1 MKIIGLTGPAGS
13 GKDTVRQILE
23 KSHLQCTGLAFADP
37 MRAMLAPLL
46 DLCGVGNEWMTQR
59 ELKELPIPGL
69 GQSYRVLAQRLGTEW
84 GRSID
89 PDFWVKV
96 AAASMAEVMNIKGP
110 DTVFV
115 ISDVRFD
122 NEAQWVKDHG
132 GVIWHIH
139 RPSAQAVAAHQSENG
154 IRPELV
160 DHNILNNNTLSDLY
174 AEVSQMGNLQ
184 MLKWRRIGQPQITTR
199 HLPSDD
205 TEGGAA

>member
-13 GKDTVRQILE
+13 GKDTVRQMLE
-23 KSHLQCTGLAFADP
+23 QNHHCTGLAFADP

-89 PDFWVKV
+89 PDFWIKV
-96 AAASMAEVMNIKGP
+96 AAASMAEVMNIKGR

-160 DHNILNNNTLSDLY
+160 DLNILNKYTLRELDGQVTQLG
-174 AEVSQMGNLQ
+174 VLQ
-184 MLKWRRIGQPQITTR
+184 MLRWQYECQPQIAIK

>member
-13 GKDTVRQILE
+13 GKDTVRQMLE
-23 KSHLQCTGLAFADP
+23 QNHHCSGLAFADP

-160 DHNILNNNTLSDLY
+160 DLNILNKYTLRELDGQVTQLG
-174 AEVSQMGNLQ
+174 VLQ
-184 MLKWRRIGQPQITTR
+184 MLRWQYECQPQIAIK

>member
-1 MKIIGLTGPAGS
+1 
-13 GKDTVRQILE
+13 
-23 KSHLQCTGLAFADP
+23 
-37 MRAMLAPLL
+37 
-46 DLCGVGNEWMTQR
+46 
-59 ELKELPIPGL
+59 
-69 GQSYRVLAQRLGTEW
+69 VLAQRRGTEW

-89 PDFWVKV
+89 PNFWVKV

-110 DTVFV
+110 DVVFV

-139 RPSAQAVAAHQSENG
+139 RPAAQAVAAHQSENG

-160 DHNILNNNTLSDLY
+160 DLNILNNNSLSDLD
-174 AEVSQMGNLQ
+174 AEVTQLGALQ
-184 MLKWRRIGQPQITTR
+184 MLKWWGFRQPATAIK
-199 HLPSDD
+199 HLPADD

>member
-13 GKDTVRQILE
+13 GKDTVRQMLE
-23 KSHLQCTGLAFADP
+23 QNHHCTGLAFADP

-96 AAASMAEVMNIKGP
+96 AAASMAEVMNIKDP

-139 RPSAQAVAAHQSENG
+139 RPAAQAVAAHQSENG

-160 DHNILNNNTLSDLY
+160 DANILNNNTLSDLD
-174 AEVSQMGNLQ
+174 VKVMQMGALQ
-184 MLKWRRIGQPQITTR
+184 ILKWLQPKIAIK

-205 TEGGAA
+205 TEGGAK

>member
-13 GKDTVRQILE
+13 GKDTVRQMLE
-23 KSHLQCTGLAFADP
+23 QNHHCTGLAFADP

-110 DTVFV
+110 NTAFV

-139 RPSAQAVAAHQSENG
+139 RPAAQAVAAHQSENG

-160 DHNILNNNTLSDLY
+160 DLNILNNNTLSDLDFK
-174 AEVSQMGNLQ
+174 VMQMGALQ
-184 MLKWRRIGQPQITTR
+184 ILKWLQPKIAIK
-199 HLPSDD
+199 HLQSDD
-205 TEGGAA
+205 TQGAAA

>member
-13 GKDTVRQILE
+13 GKDTVRQMLE
-23 KSHLQCTGLAFADP
+23 QNHHCTGLAFADP

-46 DLCGVGNEWMTQR
+46 DLCGVGNEWMAQR

-139 RPSAQAVAAHQSENG
+139 RPASQAVAAHQSENG

-160 DHNILNNNTLSDLY
+160 DANILNNNTLSDLD
-174 AEVSQMGNLQ
+174 VKVMQMGALQ
-184 MLKWRRIGQPQITTR
+184 MLKWWEGRRPATVIK

-205 TEGGAA
+205 TEGGAS

>member
-13 GKDTVRQILE
+13 GKDTVRQMLE
-23 KSHLQCTGLAFADP
+23 QNHHCTGLAFADP

-139 RPSAQAVAAHQSENG
+139 RPAAQAVAAHQSENG
-154 IRPELV
+154 INPELV
-160 DHNILNNNTLSDLY
+160 DLKILNKYNLSEL
-174 AEVSQMGNLQ
+174 EGQVTQLCVLQ
-184 MLKWRRIGQPQITTR
+184 MLRWRYSQRPATVIK

>member
-13 GKDTVRQILE
+13 GKDTVRQMLE
-23 KSHLQCTGLAFADP
+23 QNHHCSGLAFADP

-89 PDFWVKV
+89 PDFWIKV
-96 AAASMAEVMNIKGP
+96 AAASMAEVMNIKGR

-160 DHNILNNNTLSDLY
+160 DLNILNKYTLRELDGQVTQLG
-174 AEVSQMGNLQ
+174 VLQ
-184 MLKWRRIGQPQITTR
+184 MLRWQYECQPQIAIK

>member
-13 GKDTVRQILE
+13 GKDTVRQMLE
-23 KSHLQCTGLAFADP
+23 QNHHCTGLAFADP

-110 DTVFV
+110 EVVFV

-122 NEAQWVKDHG
+122 NEARWVKNHG

-139 RPSAQAVAAHQSENG
+139 RPAAQAVAAHQSENG
-154 IRPELV
+154 IWSELV
-160 DHNILNNNTLSDLY
+160 DLNILNKYTLSELGDQVVQL
-174 AEVSQMGNLQ
+174 GLLQ
-184 MLKWRRIGQPQITTR
+184 MLKWGRIRQPQIATR

>member
-13 GKDTVRQILE
+13 GKDTVRQMLE
-23 KSHLQCTGLAFADP
+23 QNHHCTGLAFADP

-110 DTVFV
+110 NTVFV

-139 RPSAQAVAAHQSENG
+139 RPAAQAVAAHQSENG

-160 DHNILNNNTLSDLY
+160 DLNILNKYTLRELDGQVTQLG
-174 AEVSQMGNLQ
+174 VLQ
-184 MLKWRRIGQPQITTR
+184 MLRWQYQCQPQIAIK

>member
-13 GKDTVRQILE
+13 GKDTVRQMLE
-23 KSHLQCTGLAFADP
+23 QNHHCTGLAFADP
-37 MRAMLAPLL
+37 MRAMLTPLL

-89 PDFWVKV
+89 PDFWIKV

-139 RPSAQAVAAHQSENG
+139 RPAAQAVAAHQSENG

-160 DHNILNNNTLSDLY
+160 DANILNNNTLSDLD
-174 AEVSQMGNLQ
+174 VKVMQMGALQ
-184 MLKWRRIGQPQITTR
+184 ILKWLQPKTAIK

>member
-13 GKDTVRQILE
+13 GKDTVRQMLE
-23 KSHLQCTGLAFADP
+23 QNHHCTGLAFADP

-139 RPSAQAVAAHQSENG
+139 RPAAQAVAAHQSENG

-160 DHNILNNNTLSDLY
+160 DLNILNNNTLSDLDV
-174 AEVSQMGNLQ
+174 EVMQMGALQ
-184 MLKWRRIGQPQITTR
+184 ILKWLQPKIAIK

>member
-1 MKIIGLTGPAGS
+1 
-13 GKDTVRQILE
+13 
-23 KSHLQCTGLAFADP
+23 
-37 MRAMLAPLL
+37 
-46 DLCGVGNEWMTQR
+46 VGDEWMTQH

-122 NEAQWVKDHG
+122 NEAQWIKDHG
-132 GVIWHIH
+132 GVIWRIH
-139 RPSAQAVAAHQSENG
+139 RPAAQAVAAHQSENG
-154 IRPELV
+154 IRPDLV
-160 DHNILNNNTLSDLY
+160 DLNILNSNSLSDLDC
-174 AEVSQMGNLQ
+174 EVTAMGALQ
-184 MLKWRRIGQPQITTR
+184 VLKWRGFRQPQMDIK

-205 TEGGAA
+205 TEGGQP

>member
-1 MKIIGLTGPAGS
+1 MKIIGLTGLAGA
-13 GKDTVRQILE
+13 GKDTVRQMLE
-23 KSHLQCTGLAFADP
+23 QNHRCTGLAFADP

-89 PDFWVKV
+89 PNFWVKV

-110 DTVFV
+110 DAVFV

-122 NEAQWVKDHG
+122 NEAQWITDHG
-132 GVIWHIH
+132 GVIWKID
-139 RPSAQAVAAHQSENG
+139 RVGLQPVAAHSSENG
-154 IRPELV
+154 ISPEKI
-160 DHNILNNNTLSDLY
+160 DITILNMHGL
-174 AEVSQMGNLQ
+174 AELECNVFNFATLQ
-184 MLKWRRIGQPQITTR
+184 MEEWNASRRPKIAIK

>member
-13 GKDTVRQILE
+13 GKDTVRQMLE
-23 KSHLQCTGLAFADP
+23 QNHQCTGLAFADP

-46 DLCGVGNEWMTQR
+46 DLCGGGNEWMTQR

-96 AAASMAEVMNIKGP
+96 AAASIAKVMNIKGP

-115 ISDVRFD
+115 ISDVRFE

-139 RPSAQAVAAHQSENG
+139 RPAAQAVAAHQSENG
-154 IRPELV
+154 IHPQLV
-160 DHNILNNNTLSDLY
+160 DLNILNKYTLSELGDQVVQL
-174 AEVSQMGNLQ
+174 GLLQ
-184 MLKWRRIGQPQITTR
+184 MLKWGRIRPPQIATR

-205 TEGGAA
+205 TEGGTA

>member
-13 GKDTVRQILE
+13 GKDTVRQMLE
-23 KSHLQCTGLAFADP
+23 QNHHCTGLAFADP
-37 MRAMLAPLL
+37 MRAMLTPLL

-89 PDFWVKV
+89 ADFWVKV

-110 DTVFV
+110 DAVFV

-122 NEAQWVKDHG
+122 NEAQWVIDHG
-132 GVIWHIH
+132 GVIWQID
-139 RPSAQAVAAHQSENG
+139 RVGLQPVAAHSSENG
-154 IRPELV
+154 ISPEKI
-160 DHNILNNNTLSDLY
+160 DITILNTSSLSDLECSVFTF
-174 AEVSQMGNLQ
+174 ATLQ
-184 MLKWRRIGQPQITTR
+184 MDEWNGSGRPQVAIK
-199 HLPSDD
+199 HLPPDD
-205 TEGGAA
+205 AEGGQL

>member
-1 MKIIGLTGPAGS
+1 MRIIGLTGPAGS

-23 KSHLQCTGLAFADP
+23 KDHLGCTGLAFADP

-84 GRSID
+84 GRSIN

-139 RPSAQAVAAHQSENG
+139 RPAAQAVAAHQSENG
-154 IRPELV
+154 IRHELV
-160 DHNILNNNTLSDLY
+160 DLNILNNNSLSDLD
-174 AEVSQMGNLQ
+174 AEVTQLGALQ
-184 MLKWRRIGQPQITTR
+184 MLKWCGFRQPATAIK

>member
-13 GKDTVRQILE
+13 GKDTVRQMLE
-23 KSHLQCTGLAFADP
+23 QNHQCTGLAFADP
-37 MRAMLAPLL
+37 IRAMLVPLL
-46 DLCGVGNEWMTQR
+46 DLCGVGAEWMTQR

-89 PDFWVKV
+89 PNFWVKV
-96 AAASMAEVMNIKGP
+96 AAASISEVMNIKGP

-115 ISDVRFD
+115 ISDVCFD

-139 RPSAQAVAAHQSENG
+139 RPAAQAVAAHQSENG

-160 DHNILNNNTLSDLY
+160 DLNILNNNTLSDLCS
-174 AEVSQMGNLQ
+174 VVLLMGNVQ
-184 MLKWRRIGQPQITTR
+184 MLKWARIRQPQIATK
-199 HLPSDD
+199 HLPPDD
-205 TEGGAA
+205 AEGGKL